1 MRCRPIPAGLFT
13 RGDIHANVVV
23 SETPNP
29 VVGTPCWVWQGRRS
43 SKGYGYI
50 DRKGQGFR
58 AHRVSYT
65 VFRGQIPGGL
75 VLDHLCRN
83 TSCVKP
89 EHLEAVTNRINLKR
103 GVGLT
108 AERVRA
114 RDSGRCINGHVLAN
128 VGLYRDGRYL
138 KYAECNRSRS
148 RERLS
153 NPEVRAKKRERDRER
168 YGAKKKAAQHAEGG
182 GTG

>member
-1 MRCRPIPAGLFT
+1 M
-13 RGDIHANVVV
+13 
-23 SETPNP
+23 
-29 VVGTPCWVWQGRRS
+29 
-43 SKGYGYI
+43 
-50 DRKGQGFR
+50 
-58 AHRVSYT
+58 
-65 VFRGQIPGGL
+65 
-75 VLDHLCRN
+75 
-83 TSCVKP
+83 
-89 EHLEAVTNRINLKR
+89 
-103 GVGLT
+103 T